1 MRAMTVRLAD
11 IGETPALA
19 ALHAQCFLEVWNAAA
34 IAELMAA
41 AGVFALID
49 EDQSGFILVRVAGG
63 ESEVLTLCVTPATRR
78 RGVATALVTAAA
90 ERAAEAN
97 AAVMFL
103 EVNASNNPA
112 IALYKRLGFGEVG
125 LRKGYY
131 AVAHGMRE
139 DALVLRASIPLPRV
153 GFSLQLG

>member
-1 MRAMTVRLAD
+1 MTVRLAE
-11 IGETPALA
+11 IGEAPALA
-19 ALHAQCFLEVWNAAA
+19 ALHGQCFDEIWNAAA

-41 AGVFALID
+41 PGTFALVD
-49 EDQSGFILVRVAGG
+49 EDQTGFILVRTAGG
-63 ESEVLTLCVTPATRR
+63 ECEVLTLCVVPATRR

-97 AAVMFL
+97 ANVMFL
-103 EVNASNNPA
+103 EVNATNNPA
-112 IALYKRLGFGEVG
+112 IVLYKRLGFGAVG

-131 AVAHGMRE
+131 AVPHGMRE
-139 DALVLRASIPLPRV
+139 DALVLRASIPLLRV